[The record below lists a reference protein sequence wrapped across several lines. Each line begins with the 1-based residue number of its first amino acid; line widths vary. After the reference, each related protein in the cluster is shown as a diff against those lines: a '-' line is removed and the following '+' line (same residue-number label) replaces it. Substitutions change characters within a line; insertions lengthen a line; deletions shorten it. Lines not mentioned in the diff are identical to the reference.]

1 MTTEQ
6 YLDAWRAKGAITPEQ
21 AEVLSALVRKELV
34 SVFLELNAL
43 LYLGVVV
50 FVAGVGWT
58 VREHFTN
65 LGDPAIVLSLAA
77 VFAGCLY
84 YCFTR
89 GPAYSSGQV
98 PSPSFAFDYLL
109 YL

>member
-6 YLDAWRAKGAITPEQ
+6 YLDQWRSSGAIAPEQ
-21 AEVLSALVRKELV
+21 ADVLSGLVRKERF

-84 YCFTR
+84 YCFAR
-89 GPAYSSGQV
+89 GPSYSRDLFR
-98 PSPSFAFDYLL
+98 SPP
-109 YL
+109 